1 MSQNSSAPSSAA
13 AAAAVQ
19 VDHSDFEIKVNIL
32 LSFCVEQSSL
42 GDSIWI
48 DVDWDSH
55 QAQKDIKLFWTLK
68 EEPGQDWSTYFNQ
81 RWSLL
86 EKYLQPYYI
95 LVRTELRPSCRMVC
109 GLIVSV

>member
-1 MSQNSSAPSSAA
+1 MSQNSTAPSSAA

-32 LSFCVEQSSL
+32 LSFCVEQCSL

-109 GLIVSV
+109 GLVVSV